1 MWELFTRVNLDSLH
15 RSGVKWDAF
24 QFWPLEMRGGKR
36 TLEIGNMGWNL
47 CIRLYVNATSIFR
60 LPLQLSGKLIRLLID
75 SILFLFGHQNHKPVL
90 LFHRPASSD
99 QWPPPVSLLKNK
111 SDIFTCSYA
120 SLLSWLTLLLQLLLP
135 LIIRFSFRLD
145 SIRLNFTLPLW
156 LLFTANMHAH
166 TLTLNDLFSC
176 ITCFLCCFIHVVGFV
191 VSAAVAA
198 CA

>member
-99 QWPPPVSLLKNK
+99 QRPPPVSRLKNK

-145 SIRLNFTLPLW
+145 SIRLNFT
-156 LLFTANMHAH
+156 
-166 TLTLNDLFSC
+166 TL
-176 ITCFLCCFIHVVGFV
+176 
-191 VSAAVAA
+191 AAVYSQHARTHTHTQ
-198 CA
+198 